1 MTHEE
6 KFQAMLDAG
15 VHFGHLKRKWNP
27 EMAPYIHG
35 ERKGIHVIDLNK
47 TIVKLDEACAVAR
60 QMAKSGKKI
69 LFVATKK
76 QAKEIVTEK
85 AQSVNMPYITERW
98 SGGMLTNFATVKKA
112 IRKMSNI
119 DKMKEDGTLSTLS
132 KREQLQVTRQREKLE
147 KNLGSI
153 ADMHK
158 MPAALFIVDIHN
170 EDIAVKEAKRLGLK
184 TFAVVDT
191 NSNPN
196 EVDYAIPGNDDATKS
211 IEVILDIF
219 TAAIKEGLSEKKAD
233 TTKKEEAKKAAE
245 AAEKAVI
252 EAKAPKAEAPAPAAE
267 APVAETPASEA
278 PKTEAPA
285 PEAPAADAPATD
297 ESSK

>member
-6 KFQAMLDAG
+6 KFQALLDAG

-47 TIVKLDEACAVAR
+47 TIVKLDEACKIAR
-60 QMAKSGKKI
+60 QLAKSGKKI

-76 QAKEIVTEK
+76 QAKEIVAEK
-85 AQSVNMPYITERW
+85 AASVNMPYITERW
-98 SGGMLTNFATVKKA
+98 SGGMLTNFATIKKA

-119 DKMKEDGTLSTLS
+119 DKMKENGTLDTLS
-132 KREQLQVTRQREKLE
+132 KREQLQVARQREKLE

-158 MPAALFIVDIHN
+158 MPAALFLVDIHN
-170 EDIAVKEAKRLGLK
+170 EEIAVKEAKRLGLR
-184 TFAVVDT
+184 TIAIVDT

-196 EVDYAIPGNDDATKS
+196 EVDHPIPGNDDATKS
-211 IEVILDIF
+211 IEVILEHI
-219 TAAIKEGLSEKKAD
+219 TNAIKEGLSEKKAD
-233 TTKKEEAKKAAE
+233 TTKKEKEKKAAE
-245 AAEKAVI
+245 EAEQAVI
-252 EAKAPKAEAPAPAAE
+252 DAKAPKAEETKPVKDVKSSEEAE
-267 APVAETPASEA
+267 AEEVEASE
-278 PKTEAPA
+278 KSE
-285 PEAPAADAPATD
+285 
-297 ESSK
+297 ESKK

>member
-35 ERKGIHVIDLNK
+35 EKKGIHVIDLNK

-76 QAKEIVTEK
+76 QAKEIVSEK

-211 IEVILDIF
+211 IEVIMDLF
-219 TAAIKEGLSEKKAD
+219 TAAIKEGLDEKKVD

-252 EAKAPKAEAPAPAAE
+252 EAKAPKAEAKAE
-267 APVAETPASEA
+267 ETVEVTEEKKAE
-278 PKTEAPA
+278 
-285 PEAPAADAPATD
+285 
-297 ESSK
+297 ESKDDSAK

>member
-47 TIVKLDEACAVAR
+47 TIAKLDEACAVAR

-132 KREQLQVTRQREKLE
+132 KREQLQVSRQREKLE

-170 EDIAVKEAKRLGLK
+170 EDIAVKEAKRLGLR

-211 IEVILDIF
+211 IEVILEHF

-252 EAKAPKAEAPAPAAE
+252 DAKAEAP
-267 APVAETPASEA
+267 VVETPAV
-278 PKTEAPA
+278 EAPA
-285 PEAPAADAPATD
+285 KEAPASDAPATD

>member
-132 KREQLQVTRQREKLE
+132 KREQLQVSRQREKLE

-170 EDIAVKEAKRLGLK
+170 EDIAVKEAKRLGLR

-211 IEVILDIF
+211 IEVILEHF

-252 EAKAPKAEAPAPAAE
+252 DAKAEAPA
-267 APVAETPASEA
+267 V
-278 PKTEAPA
+278 EAPA
-285 PEAPAADAPATD
+285 KETPAADAPATD
-297 ESSK
+297 DSSK